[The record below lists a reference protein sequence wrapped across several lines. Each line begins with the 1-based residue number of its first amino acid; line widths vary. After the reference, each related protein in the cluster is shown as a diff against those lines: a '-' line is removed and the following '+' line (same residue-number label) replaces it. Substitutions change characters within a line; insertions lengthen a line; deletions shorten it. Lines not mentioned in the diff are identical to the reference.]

1 MDDLKPCPFCGD
13 AKDEDYAPSL
23 RETRCLLHNDQIG
36 CSVYCPNCG
45 IEFNEEYADD
55 LIEKWNTR
63 PASPSPASKSVTM
76 DREHMLDELEAVILD
91 THDLDVTD
99 RCYAKAVLRWI
110 ERNAPAV
117 KPLVWRV
124 SFGVFRAE
132 TPFGD
137 YMVMGKRLQFPAPL
151 RTEQV
156 RESEEAA
163 KAAAQADY
171 EARIRSALTTEG
183 EG

>member
-23 RETRCLLHNDQIG
+23 SETRGLLHNDQIG

-63 PASPSPASKSVTM
+63 PASPSPASPSPAIKPLAW
-76 DREHMLDELEAVILD
+76 DDFDGRG
-91 THDLDVTD
+91 
-99 RCYAKAVLRWI
+99 AKAKVFYDASYLITKWSTGKF
-110 ERNAPAV
+110 ELAV
-117 KPLVWRV
+117 SYPGHQAI
-124 SFGVFRAE
+124 FAG
-132 TPFGD
+132 P
-137 YMVMGKRLQFPAPL
+137 QFYDTL
-151 RTEQV
+151 D
-156 RESEEAA
+156 AA

-171 EARIRSALTTEG
+171 EARIALASIKERDN
-183 EG
+183 E